1 MQALYDAYYRLLI
14 RIAYQLTGSMADAED
29 AVHDTFEKLNG
40 INFAEVQNPKSYVC
54 KMVTNRCLDMMKSA
68 RKQRETYIGEWLPEP
83 ILLAER
89 DPSDLAEEQE
99 VLSYAMLVLM
109 ETLSPMERIV
119 FVYREA
125 IGFTYP
131 DIAEAVGK
139 SEANCR
145 KIFSR
150 AKVKLE
156 AASRESKVHVLDNAE
171 WVGNFLQALQHGQVD
186 AMTSMLKEDV
196 CLTVDGGGKATAAL
210 RPIYNRG
217 RVSRFFAGLWKQA
230 ADSGLAFQ
238 METIDLNGEPAVLV
252 KVGGEVTAVMLVQ
265 IDHHQAANL
274 YMIRNPDKLRRI
286 SKVLSKDPR

>member
-1 MQALYDAYYRLLI
+1 MQALYDAYYRLLL

-40 INFAEVQNPKSYVC
+40 IDFAEVQNPKNYIC

-83 ILLAER
+83 ILPAEK

-125 IGFTYP
+125 IGFSYS

-139 SEANCR
+139 SEVNCR
-145 KIFSR
+145 KILSR
-150 AKVKLE
+150 AKVKLG
-156 AASRESKVHVLDNAE
+156 AASRGSETCNLHHTE
-171 WVGNFLQALQHGQVD
+171 WVGNFLQALQHGQVVTI
-186 AMTSMLKEDV
+186 TSMLKEDV

-210 RPIYNRG
+210 RPIYNRE

-230 ADSGLAFQ
+230 AESGLAYR
-238 METIDLNGEPAVLV
+238 METNHLNDETAVLV
-252 KVGGEVTAVMLVQ
+252 KAGGEVIAVMMVQ
-265 IDHHQAANL
+265 IGDQQAANL

-286 SKVLSKDPR
+286 SKALSREYR